1 MSDIVASKPM
11 RLSPRTLTNRTINQ
25 YHRRGAGET
34 GGGGGDGWGV
44 GVERRGPYQQDSS
57 EKLVPE
63 VVPGEASEREHRQ
76 AGNDDARNL
85 RQQKVSLDVRDHH
98 GLWWGGMVGWWD
110 GGAVMVVAAARGG
123 AWESDW

>member
-11 RLSPRTLTNRTINQ
+11 YTDQPHNQPIPSQVQRLV
-25 YHRRGAGET
+25 GAGET

-98 GLWWGGMVGWWD
+98 GLWCGGMVG
-110 GGAVMVVAAARGG
+110 R
-123 AWESDW
+123 

>member
-11 RLSPRTLTNRTINQ
+11 YTDQPHNQ
-25 YHRRGAGET
+25 PIPSQVQRVGAGET

-110 GGAVMVVAAARGG
+110 GGAVGRWDGGMVGWWG
-123 AWESDW
+123 SM